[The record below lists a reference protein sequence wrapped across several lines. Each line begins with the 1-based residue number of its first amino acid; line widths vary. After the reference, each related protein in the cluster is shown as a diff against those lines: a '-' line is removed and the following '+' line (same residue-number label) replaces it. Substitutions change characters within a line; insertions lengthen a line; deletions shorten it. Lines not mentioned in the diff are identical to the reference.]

1 LFDSLTSK
9 KYKILTLSDFRKIK
23 GVFDKE
29 NIKANKKLAT
39 YMFFVIL
46 ATIFWFLNA
55 LSKEYTTTVNYPVTY
70 KDFPSKKILSNELPP
85 KLKLTVRA
93 KGFDLLRYKISF
105 FQSLN
110 FSVNEYTNSKME
122 KVGDN
127 NFLFPTNRITS
138 QVATQLSSAI
148 SVTHIS
154 PDTINFQFSSLIE
167 KKIPVHLNRNFN
179 FEPQFRLGG
188 DVVLSPDSVW
198 VIGAKAIIDSIKQLE
213 TELLEFKELNESKTK
228 RIGLVKVKGLSFVQK
243 KVNVELPVEQFTE
256 AQKQIRLKVINV
268 PKSVFLRL
276 FPHEIKLSY
285 LVGLKDYESILKEQF
300 ELEADYLKMD
310 TVRNKLQVYL
320 KNSPLNVS
328 NISFYPGE
336 VGYLIEKKNSE
347 EK

>member
-1 LFDSLTSK
+1 M
-9 KYKILTLSDFRKIK
+9 TLSNFRKIK
-23 GVFDKE
+23 DVFDKE
-29 NIKANKKLAT
+29 NIKANKKMAT
-39 YMFFVIL
+39 YMFFVVL

-70 KDFPSKKILSNELPP
+70 KDLPSKKILSNELPSR
-85 KLKLTVRA
+85 LKLTVRA
-93 KGFDLLRYKISF
+93 YGFDLLRYKLSF

-110 FSVNEYTNSKME
+110 FPVNEYTNNKME

-127 NFLFPTNRITS
+127 NFLFPTNRMTS

-167 KKIPVHLNRNFN
+167 KKIPVHLNTELK
-179 FEPQFRLGG
+179 FEPQFRLEG
-188 DVVLSPDSVW
+188 DVVLKPDSVW
-198 VIGAKAIIDSIKQLE
+198 VIGAQAIIDSVKQVE
-213 TELLEFKELNESKTK
+213 TELLELKKLNETKTK
-228 RIGLVKVKGLSFVQK
+228 RIDLVKVEGLSFVQK
-243 KVNVELPVEQFTE
+243 KVEVKLPVEQFTE
-256 AQKQIRLKVINV
+256 AQKQVRLKVINV
-268 PKSVFLRL
+268 PESVFLRL

-285 LVGLKDYESILKEQF
+285 LVGLKDYETISAEQF
-300 ELEADYLKMD
+300 DLEADYSKMD
-310 TVRNKLQVYL
+310 TVRNILKVYL

-328 NISFYPGE
+328 NISFYPEE

>member
-1 LFDSLTSK
+1 M
-9 KYKILTLSDFRKIK
+9 SDFRKIK

-39 YMFFVIL
+39 YMFFVVL

-85 KLKLTVRA
+85 RLKLTVRA
-93 KGFDLLRYKISF
+93 KGFDLLRYKLSF

-110 FSVNEYTNSKME
+110 FPVNEYTNNKME

-127 NFLFPTNRITS
+127 NFLFPTNRMTS

-167 KKIPVHLNRNFN
+167 KKIPVHLNTKLK
-179 FEPQFRLGG
+179 FEPQFRLAG
-188 DVVLSPDSVW
+188 DVVLKPDSVW
-198 VIGAKAIIDSIKQLE
+198 VVGAQAIMDSITLVE
-213 TELLEFKELNESKTK
+213 TELLEFKKLNETKTK
-228 RIGLVKVKGLSFVQK
+228 KIGLVKVEGLSFVQK
-243 KVNVELPVEQFTE
+243 KIEVELPVEQFTE
-256 AQKQIRLKVINV
+256 AQKHVSLKVVNL
-268 PKSVFLRL
+268 PDSVFLRL

-285 LVGLKDYESILKEQF
+285 LVGLKDYETISVEQF
-300 ELEADYLKMD
+300 ELEVDYSTMD
-310 TVRNKLQVYL
+310 AASNKLKVYL

-336 VGYLIEKKNSE
+336 VGYLIEKKNSG
-347 EK
+347 KK

>member
-1 LFDSLTSK
+1 M
-9 KYKILTLSDFRKIK
+9 
-23 GVFDKE
+23 
-29 NIKANKKLAT
+29 AT
-39 YMFFVIL
+39 YMFFVVL

-70 KDFPSKKILSNELPP
+70 KDLPSKKILSNELPSR
-85 KLKLTVRA
+85 LKLTVRA
-93 KGFDLLRYKISF
+93 YGFDLLRYKLSF

-110 FSVNEYTNSKME
+110 FPVNEYTNNKME

-127 NFLFPTNRITS
+127 NFLFPTNRMTS

-167 KKIPVHLNRNFN
+167 KKIPVHLNTELK
-179 FEPQFRLGG
+179 FEPQFRLEG
-188 DVVLSPDSVW
+188 DVVLKPDSVW
-198 VIGAKAIIDSIKQLE
+198 VIGAQAIIDSVKQVE
-213 TELLEFKELNESKTK
+213 TELLELKKLNETKTK
-228 RIGLVKVKGLSFVQK
+228 RIDLVKVEGLSFVQK
-243 KVNVELPVEQFTE
+243 KVEVKLPVEQFTE
-256 AQKQIRLKVINV
+256 AQKQVRLKVINV
-268 PKSVFLRL
+268 PESVFLRL

-285 LVGLKDYESILKEQF
+285 LVGLKDYETISAEQF
-300 ELEADYLKMD
+300 DLEADYSKMD
-310 TVRNKLQVYL
+310 TVRNILKVYL

-328 NISFYPGE
+328 NISFYPEE

>member
-1 LFDSLTSK
+1 
-9 KYKILTLSDFRKIK
+9 
-23 GVFDKE
+23 
-29 NIKANKKLAT
+29 
-39 YMFFVIL
+39 MFFVVL

-85 KLKLTVRA
+85 RLKLTVRA
-93 KGFDLLRYKISF
+93 KGFDLLRYKLSF

-110 FSVNEYTNSKME
+110 FPVNEYTNNKME

-127 NFLFPTNRITS
+127 NFLFPTNRMTS

-167 KKIPVHLNRNFN
+167 KKIPVLLNTKLK
-179 FEPQFRLGG
+179 FEPQFRLAG
-188 DVVLSPDSVW
+188 DVVLKPDSVW
-198 VIGAKAIIDSIKQLE
+198 VVGAQAIMDSITLVE
-213 TELLEFKELNESKTK
+213 TELLEFKKLNETKTK
-228 RIGLVKVKGLSFVQK
+228 KIGLVKVEGLSFVQK
-243 KVNVELPVEQFTE
+243 KIEVELPVEQFTE
-256 AQKQIRLKVINV
+256 AQKHVSLKVVNL
-268 PKSVFLRL
+268 PDSVFLRL

-285 LVGLKDYESILKEQF
+285 LVGLKDYETISVEQF
-300 ELEADYLKMD
+300 ELEVDYSTMD
-310 TVRNKLQVYL
+310 AASNKLKVYL

-336 VGYLIEKKNSE
+336 VGYLIEKKNSG
-347 EK
+347 KK

>member
-1 LFDSLTSK
+1 M
-9 KYKILTLSDFRKIK
+9 
-23 GVFDKE
+23 
-29 NIKANKKLAT
+29 AT
-39 YMFFVIL
+39 YMFFVVL

-70 KDFPSKKILSNELPP
+70 KDLPSKKILSNELPSR
-85 KLKLTVRA
+85 LKLTVRA
-93 KGFDLLRYKISF
+93 YGFDLLRYKLSF

-110 FSVNEYTNSKME
+110 FPVNEYTNNKME

-127 NFLFPTNRITS
+127 NFLFPTNRMTS

-167 KKIPVHLNRNFN
+167 KKIPVHLNTELK
-179 FEPQFRLGG
+179 FEPQFRLEG
-188 DVVLSPDSVW
+188 DVVLKPDSVW
-198 VIGAKAIIDSIKQLE
+198 VIGAQAIIDSVKQVE
-213 TELLEFKELNESKTK
+213 TELLELKKLNETKTK
-228 RIGLVKVKGLSFVQK
+228 RIDLVKVEGLSFVQK
-243 KVNVELPVEQFTE
+243 KVEVKLPVEQFTE
-256 AQKQIRLKVINV
+256 AQKQVRLKVINV
-268 PKSVFLRL
+268 PESVFLRL

-285 LVGLKDYESILKEQF
+285 LVGLKDYETISAEQF
-300 ELEADYLKMD
+300 DLEADYSKMD

-328 NISFYPGE
+328 NISFYPEE

>member
-1 LFDSLTSK
+1 
-9 KYKILTLSDFRKIK
+9 LSNFRKIK
-23 GVFDKE
+23 DVFDKE
-29 NIKANKKLAT
+29 NIKANKKMAT
-39 YMFFVIL
+39 YMFFVVL

-70 KDFPSKKILSNELPP
+70 KDLPSKKILSNELPSR
-85 KLKLTVRA
+85 LKLTVRA
-93 KGFDLLRYKISF
+93 YGFDLLRYKLSF

-110 FSVNEYTNSKME
+110 FPVNEYTNNKME

-127 NFLFPTNRITS
+127 NFLFPTNRMTS

-167 KKIPVHLNRNFN
+167 KKIPVHLNTELK
-179 FEPQFRLGG
+179 FEPQFRLEG
-188 DVVLSPDSVW
+188 DVVLKPDSVW
-198 VIGAKAIIDSIKQLE
+198 VIGAQAIIDSVKQVE
-213 TELLEFKELNESKTK
+213 TELLELKKLNETKTK
-228 RIGLVKVKGLSFVQK
+228 RIDLVKVEGLSFVQK
-243 KVNVELPVEQFTE
+243 KVEVKLPVEQFTE
-256 AQKQIRLKVINV
+256 AQKQVRLKVINV
-268 PKSVFLRL
+268 PESVFLRL

-285 LVGLKDYESILKEQF
+285 LVGLKDYETISAEQF
-300 ELEADYLKMD
+300 DLEADYSKMD
-310 TVRNKLQVYL
+310 TVRNILKVYL

-328 NISFYPGE
+328 NISFYPEE